1 MPEGRGRRL
10 ERMSIALKN
19 DINLWRPGGK
29 AWRAEITITKPTKSE
44 VIEQIDKIKEIL
56 KREIP
61 DET

>member
-1 MPEGRGRRL
+1 
-10 ERMSIALKN
+10 MSIALKN